1 MEIRGHFV
9 QIVCI
14 PVNIVKFLRTVF
26 FIEQLRR
33 LLLNITQLP
42 IYNQLPIKILEIELR
57 KHSVLSI
64 KFSVTFT

>member
-1 MEIRGHFV
+1 MEIRRHFV

-14 PVNIVKFLRTVF
+14 PVNIAKFLRTVF

-42 IYNQLPIKILEIELR
+42 IYNQLAIKILEIELR